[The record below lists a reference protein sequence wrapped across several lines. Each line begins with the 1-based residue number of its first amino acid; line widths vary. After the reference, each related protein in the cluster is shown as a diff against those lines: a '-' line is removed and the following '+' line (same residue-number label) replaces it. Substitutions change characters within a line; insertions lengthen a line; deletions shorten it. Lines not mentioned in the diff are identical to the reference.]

1 MSVPGGRGITRVLIP
16 ADRIYGCGGKLHLET
31 EEAHYLLHVL
41 RLPVG
46 AQLEVRDGRGGAWN
60 ATVADSSTLEL
71 AERTT
76 LPPLVGVGVVLAFA
90 PPRGGRMDILLE
102 KATELGASALQPIWA
117 ARSVRKDSGN
127 PGRWSRVVAAAARQ
141 CGISVMPD
149 VAKPMAFDEALA
161 AYAGVELKLV
171 ASPTA
176 GESLREVVPKGPVE
190 QAVVLTGPEG
200 GFTAQEL
207 DAAAASGFKPFS
219 LGGAI
224 LRAETAPLV
233 ALALLRHRYGDLG

>member
-1 MSVPGGRGITRVLIP
+1 MTRVLIP
-16 ADRIYGCGGKLHLET
+16 ADRVYACGGRLKLEP

-41 RLPVG
+41 RLQPG

-60 ATVADSSTLEL
+60 ATVSEGAVLDLS
-71 AERTT
+71 ERTA

-141 CGISVMPD
+141 CGIPVVPD
-149 VAKPMAFDEALA
+149 VAKPMSFDEALL

-171 ASPTA
+171 AAPTA
-176 GESLREVVPKGPVE
+176 AEGLREVLPKGPVE

-200 GFTAQEL
+200 GLTTAEL
-207 DAAAASGFKPFS
+207 EAATAAGFRPFH
-219 LGGAI
+219 LGTAI

>member
-1 MSVPGGRGITRVLIP
+1 MTRVLIP
-16 ADRIYGCGGKLHLET
+16 ADRVYACGGRLRLEP

-41 RLPVG
+41 RLQRG

-60 ATVADSSTLEL
+60 ATVADNNVLEL
-71 AERTT
+71 SERTV
-76 LPPLVGVGVVLAFA
+76 LPPLLGVGVVLAFA

-141 CGISVMPD
+141 CGVSSLPD
-149 VAKPMAFDEALA
+149 VAKPMSFDEALV
-161 AYAGVELKLV
+161 AYAGTELKLV
-171 ASPTA
+171 AVPGA
-176 GESLREVVPKGPVE
+176 AEPLREVLPKGPVE

-200 GFTAQEL
+200 GFTPAEL
-207 DAAAASGFKPFS
+207 DAAMAAGYRAFH
-219 LGGAI
+219 LGTAT